1 MSRSAYEI
9 AYTGLEDLYQ
19 VQDAFI
25 EFHALFTVM
34 LNRFPQDSETHA
46 MARLGIASVDAWADT
61 VCQWSECMDN
71 ELDELE
77 TEGEAYR
84 AKVQR
89 MCVLRAA
96 HFMKD
101 EK

>member
-1 MSRSAYEI
+1 MSRSAFEI
-9 AYTGLEDLYQ
+9 ASTGLEDLYQ

-34 LNRFPQDSETHA
+34 LNSFPQDSATYA
-46 MARLGIASVDAWADT
+46 LARLGIASVDAWADT
-61 VCQWSECMDN
+61 VRQWSECMDN

-84 AKVQR
+84 AKIQQ

-96 HFMKD
+96 QLARA
-101 EK
+101 E

>member
-9 AYTGLEDLYQ
+9 AHTALEDLYQ

-25 EFHALFTVM
+25 ELHALFTVM
-34 LNRFPQDSETHA
+34 LSRFHPDSTTHA
-46 MARLGIASVDAWADT
+46 FAQLGITRVDAWADT
-61 VCQWSECMDN
+61 VSQWSECMDN

-84 AKVQR
+84 AKIRR
-89 MCVLRAA
+89 MCVMRAGSLR
-96 HFMKD
+96 
-101 EK
+101 EESE

>member
-1 MSRSAYEI
+1 MSRSAFEI
-9 AYTGLEDLYQ
+9 ASTGLDDLYQ
-19 VQDAFI
+19 IQDAFI

-34 LNRFPQDSETHA
+34 LNRFPQDSATHA
-46 MARLGIASVDAWADT
+46 FAQLGIASVDAWADT

-84 AKVQR
+84 AKIRR
-89 MCVLRAA
+89 MCVMRAGSL
-96 HFMKD
+96 M
-101 EK
+101 EESE